1 LTAPFDGTVLAVYV
15 EEGDL
20 VSANTRVVTLADL
33 RALRVLASVDE
44 TTIRQVAVGQKAEV
58 TFDAL
63 PGQVLRGEVLEV
75 PLQGTLQGNVMVYEV
90 PISLEGVE
98 GLPLLVG
105 MTANV
110 EIEVGQVEDALL
122 VPAMAV
128 QKSGGMYQVLVA
140 EGGDVSGGL
149 TAVPVEVGLSDGVY
163 TQIVRGLN
171 LGDKVAVQMSAS
183 QGGQFNFRMLGGAMP
198 VMMGAPRTG
207 R

>member
-1 LTAPFDGTVLAVYV
+1 
-15 EEGDL
+15 
-20 VSANTRVVTLADL
+20 
-33 RALRVLASVDE
+33 
-44 TTIRQVAVGQKAEV
+44 
-58 TFDAL
+58 
-63 PGQVLRGEVLEV
+63 
-75 PLQGTLQGNVMVYEV
+75 
-90 PISLEGVE
+90 
-98 GLPLLVG
+98 
-105 MTANV
+105 
-110 EIEVGQVEDALL
+110 
-122 VPAMAV
+122 
-128 QKSGGMYQVLVA
+128 LVA